1 MNAVRSTPVSL
12 VNRRGF
18 VLPTV
23 LFAVAIMSVVVVA
36 SMTTSQDERRASRA
50 VRESTLALYTAE
62 AGLRQ
67 TYGNWPVAAVKALN
81 PGDSLDL
88 GWQNLPNKEKY
99 RAVIHRVDF
108 PAGLQEYNVVV
119 QGRRTGLNA
128 GMSTIIG
135 AVGGVPLFTR
145 AVYGGQMVWI
155 QNATLDSWDSSL
167 GPYNPLAPQGTEA
180 DVFSNN
186 NCSTAPTLPCGMT
199 LQKTVING
207 DVGSTGAVTENN
219 CNGIPDPCIKGTK
232 TVNAPPETPY
242 DQLACPSGGY
252 SPVTPELAA
261 VGYTGNGVL
270 NLASGQVLNLISGKQ
285 YFFKSV
291 TMAGTSKLA
300 LPPGTA
306 NINFMVQDSIYMAG
320 GSIQNTGH
328 KATDLSFTNCGTP
341 TDPTKT
347 NYWGLTGGAD
357 AYFSVY
363 APTKVVYAL
372 GNSEFFGA
380 VISNIFYITGSALFH
395 YDEALARAP
404 SPYLRVQKA
413 TWGMFPGN

>member
-1 MNAVRSTPVSL
+1 MNAVRSTPVSR
-12 VNRRGF
+12 VNRDGF

-23 LFAVAIMSVVVVA
+23 VFAVAIMSIVVVA
-36 SMTTSQDERRASRA
+36 SLTTSQDERRASRA
-50 VRESTLALYTAE
+50 VRESTLAMYTAE

-67 TYGNWPVAAVKALN
+67 TYGNWPVNAVIALN

-88 GWQNLPNKEKY
+88 GWQTLPNNEKY

-119 QGRRTGLNA
+119 QGRRTGLNG

-145 AVYGGQMVWI
+145 AVYGGQLVWI

-167 GPYNPLAPQGTEA
+167 GPYNALTANMEA
-180 DVFSNN
+180 DVFSNA
-186 NCSTAPTLPCGMT
+186 NCTASPALPCGMT
-199 LQKTVING
+199 LQKTTIGG
-207 DVGSTGAVTENN
+207 DAGATGPITLNN
-219 CNGIPDPCIKGTK
+219 SPVVKGTI
-232 TVNAPPETPY
+232 TPNMPAETPY
-242 DQLACPSGGY
+242 DNLPCPAGGY

-270 NLASGQVLNLISGKQ
+270 NLASGQTLNLISGKQ
-285 YFFKSV
+285 YFFRSV
-291 TMAGTSKLA
+291 TMAGTSKLQ
-300 LPPGTA
+300 LPLGTA
-306 NINFMVQDSIYMAG
+306 NVNFMVQDSIYMAG
-320 GSIQNTGH
+320 GSIANTGH

-347 NYWGLTGGAD
+347 NYWGITGGAD

-372 GNSEFFGA
+372 GNSEFYGA

-413 TWGMFPGN
+413 TWGQFPGN